1 MATTTKKKS
10 ASKRGSSSKA
20 KSSAVSQR
28 KKMANTIS
36 KAKSKATGTGKKA
49 SGNSTTKK
57 ASGATKSTGTK
68 KPSTTKKSQGSKN
81 TRSKN
86 TKSSSGSTTRK
97 RSTGKKRTGT
107 KSSTPRKRTTS
118 KSSSPARKRSGTK
131 KRNTTGK
138 SQSSSQVVKTKS
150 SSTNLIPT
158 LALEEYEPQ
167 IVEAQGVKDT
177 SKGSTKFGWVGA
189 GQCGGRLVQSFYK
202 LGYTKCLAVNTA
214 SQDLK
219 DLQVPDQQK
228 LLMDIGRKGA
238 GKDISRG
245 RDAAVQYRQDIIHAI
260 ERIFSENVD
269 HLMVAFGSGG
279 GTGSGSV
286 VPLIETI
293 RSCAKHI
300 GLKNIDRRIGVL
312 CTLPSAGEAASPKV
326 GENAYEVL
334 SELTRMAYEGLISP
348 LIIVD
353 NDKISKLYPGLTVR
367 SFWPTVNNTV
377 AGLFDIF
384 NRLSS
389 LPSPYTSFDPVD
401 YQSIMESGNCAVM
414 GLTKVQAFKQKYDLS
429 QAMVNNLSKTV
440 LASGFELSSARVV
453 GSIVVGGKKI
463 MANTPGLQ
471 DSINHAFDVLTDM
484 TGNATLH
491 RGIYEDDRESLR
503 VYSIFGGLDAPME
516 RLEELRRGY

>member
-10 ASKRGSSSKA
+10 ASKRGTSSKA
-20 KSSAVSQR
+20 KSSAVDQR
-28 KKMANTIS
+28 KKMAETIS
-36 KAKSKATGTGKKA
+36 KAKTKATGTTKA
-49 SGNSTTKK
+49 SGTKSKTK
-57 ASGATKSTGTK
+57 ASS
-68 KPSTTKKSQGSKN
+68 STTKKSTPKKRASSAKTTASKP
-81 TRSKN
+81 
-86 TKSSSGSTTRK
+86 TT
-97 RSTGKKRTGT
+97 KKRTAGKAKT
-107 KSSTPRKRTTS
+107 SASKTTATT
-118 KSSSPARKRSGTK
+118 SPARKRK
-131 KRNTTGK
+131 TGK
-138 SQSSSQVVKTKS
+138 PAGKSNSQIVQAKS
-150 SSTNLIPT
+150 ASTSLIPT

-167 IVEAQGVKDT
+167 IAEAQGVKDT

-214 SQDLK
+214 SQDLR
-219 DLQVPDQQK
+219 DLQIPDQQK

-238 GKDISRG
+238 GKDMARG
-245 RDAAVQYRQDIIHAI
+245 REAAVQYRQDIIHAI

-300 GLKNIDRRIGVL
+300 GLKKIDRRIGVM

-326 GENAYEVL
+326 GENAFDAI

-384 NRLSS
+384 NRLSA

-401 YQSIMESGNCAVM
+401 YQSIMESGNCAIM
-414 GLTKVQAFKQKYDLS
+414 GLTKVAAFKQKYDLS
-429 QAMVNNLSKTV
+429 QAMVNNLQKTV
-440 LASGFELSSARVV
+440 LASGFELSTARVV

-503 VYSIFGGLDAPME
+503 VYSMFGGLDAPME

>member
-28 KKMANTIS
+28 KKMADTIS

-49 SGNSTTKK
+49 SGNSTTRK
-57 ASGATKSTGTK
+57 ASGASKATGTK
-68 KPSTTKKSQGSKN
+68 KRSTTKKSQGA
-81 TRSKN
+81 KN
-86 TKSSSGSTTRK
+86 TKSSTGSTTRK
-97 RSTGKKRTGT
+97 RSTGKKRTGST
-107 KSSTPRKRTTS
+107 KSSTTRKRTTS
-118 KSSSPARKRSGTK
+118 KSSGPAKKRS
-131 KRNTTGK
+131 TTRK

-300 GLKNIDRRIGVL
+300 GLKKIDRRIGVL